1 MSSNSSSITNEHPHA
16 SDAGIIP
23 SATQPPAAM
32 CQRDPVPALTKTFIE
47 ALPTALK
54 GKARDAS
61 IAAIK
66 ALRPAD
72 AVRAARGVV
81 QRIPAG
87 AKIAIRAAV
96 AHRNAVRDAR
106 ARARALAVQ
115 DRYAVPLAE
124 RVPALLKQKE
134 YEYGRRIFDW
144 MCRLSEQ
151 DDAEERAARKA
162 AQAAAAA

>member
-1 MSSNSSSITNEHPHA
+1 MTSRTSS
-16 SDAGIIP
+16 
-23 SATQPPAAM
+23 TQPSIARATSEAEPSSTEA
-32 CQRDPVPALTKTFIE
+32 QPRDPAPALTAVFTSS
-47 ALPTALK
+47 LPTSLRP
-54 GKARDAS
+54 KARDAAV
-61 IAAIK
+61 AAIK

-72 AVRAARGVV
+72 AIKAARSVV
-81 QRIPAG
+81 QRISAA